1 MESLPVQQGSHGK
14 QEHRPKYSQETDNRR
29 DKPRLHHPPCTRQI
43 RILPYDISWGWGQ
56 PGKELHRM
64 RIENR
69 LDDHLRGRDGFH
81 GHEGQSRRGVGLP
94 TRSMDRFIDSPQ
106 LLFVA
111 INRVDIAVTQVEWA
125 IPDTQ
130 CRPFPGANAVS
141 ITLREKMGPFMVII

>member
-1 MESLPVQQGSHGK
+1 MKSLPVQQGSHGK
-14 QEHRPKYSQETDNRR
+14 QKHRPKYSQETDNRR
-29 DKPRLHHPPCTRQI
+29 DKPGLHHPSCTRQI
-43 RILPYDISWGWGQ
+43 RILPHNVSRGWRK

-69 LDDHLRGRDGFH
+69 LDDHLGGRNRFH
-81 GHEGQSRRGVGLP
+81 GHESQSRRLVGFP
-94 TRSMDRFIDSPQ
+94 TRSVDRFFDSSQ

-130 CRPFPGANAVS
+130 CRPLPGGNALS
-141 ITLREKMGPFMVII
+141 ITF